1 MHPHL
6 ARIGPITIPTFGAVA
21 ALGLV
26 LAILLAARG
35 ARAMRISED
44 AVWNLCLFT
53 AAGTLILSRVVIV
66 VQVWKAFLHYPLY
79 ILTLPT
85 VTKFGLLLALLCGV
99 AYVYFKRLPWL
110 RTADA
115 LAPAVL
121 LLQAAL
127 HMGTLFSGDDLGA
140 ATTSRLGHIVR
151 ADDGYHPVALYS
163 AVLSLLAAAV
173 AFAWLHR
180 ETQPGETLGL
190 SLTMAA
196 LIRFFIDE
204 LRPTYV
210 LPETFVGGFLRI
222 DQLLLTL
229 LAAAGLCFFFTR
241 GRASSRGRA
250 VPSKNRNHAQ

>member
-35 ARAMRISED
+35 ARVMRLSED
-44 AVWNLCLFT
+44 SVWNLCLFT
-53 AAGTLILSRVVIV
+53 AAGTMILSRLVIV

-85 VTKFGLLLALLCGV
+85 VTKFGLLLALGSGV
-99 AYVYFKRLPWL
+99 AYMLLKRLPWL

-115 LAPAVL
+115 LAPAIL

-127 HMGTLFSGDDLGA
+127 HLGTLFSGDDLGSG
-140 ATTSRLGHIVR
+140 TKSPLGHIISG
-151 ADDGYHPVALYS
+151 DQGYHPVALYS
-163 AVLSLLAAAV
+163 AVLSLLASAA
-173 AFAWLHR
+173 AFVWLHR
-180 ETQPGETLGL
+180 ESQAGETFGL

-210 LPETFVGGFLRI
+210 LPDTFVGGFLRI

-229 LAAAGLCFFFTR
+229 LAAAGLCFFFKR
-241 GRASSRGRA
+241 GKRLEREAQ
-250 VPSKNRNHAQ
+250 HAQ

>member
-1 MHPHL
+1 MYPHL

-35 ARAMRISED
+35 ARVMRISED

-53 AAGTLILSRVVIV
+53 AGGTLVLSRVVIV

-85 VTKFGLLLALLCGV
+85 VTKFGLLLAILCGV
-99 AYVYFKRLPWL
+99 AYMFFKRLPWL

-115 LAPAVL
+115 LAPAIL
-121 LLQAAL
+121 LLQGAL
-127 HMGTLFSGDDLGA
+127 HLGTLFSGDDLGA
-140 ATTSRLGHIVR
+140 ATTLPVGHLIR

-163 AVLSLLAAAV
+163 AVLSLLAAAA

-180 ETQPGETLGL
+180 ESQTGETFGL

-196 LIRFFIDE
+196 LVRFFIDE
-204 LRPTYV
+204 FRPTYV
-210 LPETFVGGFLRI
+210 LPDTFVGGFLRI

-241 GRASSRGRA
+241 GKRLEQGA
-250 VPSKNRNHAQ
+250 HYAQ

>member
-35 ARAMRISED
+35 ARVVRISED
-44 AVWNLCLFT
+44 SVWNLCLFT
-53 AAGTLILSRVVIV
+53 AAGTLVLSRAVIV
-66 VQVWKAFLHYPLY
+66 AQVWKAFMHYPLY

-85 VTKFGLLLALLCGV
+85 VTKFGLLLALLCAA
-99 AYVYFKRLPWL
+99 AYVLFKRLPWL
-110 RTADA
+110 LTGDA
-115 LAPAVL
+115 VAPAVL
-121 LLQAAL
+121 LFQAAL
-127 HMGTLFSGDDLGA
+127 HLGTLFSGDDLGM
-140 ATTSRLGHIVR
+140 ATTSRLGRLIS

-163 AVLSLLAAAV
+163 AVLSLLAAGI

-180 ETQPGETLGL
+180 ERQPGETLGL
-190 SLTMAA
+190 SLTLAA

-204 LRPTYV
+204 LRPGYV
-210 LPETFVGGFLRI
+210 LPETFVANFLRI

-241 GRASSRGRA
+241 GKR
-250 VPSKNRNHAQ
+250 HAQ